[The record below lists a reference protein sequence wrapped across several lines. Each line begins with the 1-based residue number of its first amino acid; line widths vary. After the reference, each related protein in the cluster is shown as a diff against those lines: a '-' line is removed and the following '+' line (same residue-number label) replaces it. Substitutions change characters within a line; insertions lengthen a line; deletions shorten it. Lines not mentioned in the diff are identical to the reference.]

1 MKYYFSLSLLLFVS
15 ITFSQEK
22 PAESNALK
30 DQFDKIYRT
39 STSYKEY
46 KVIGKERFQQL
57 KLDVLDS
64 IKSHKDIIRS
74 EETRYLKEKENT
86 KVLQEK
92 LTKTIAERDNALVK
106 ENSILLFGM
115 PLPKTSYN
123 LILWSIIT
131 LLLIGLLYFIFKFF
145 KSNILTKEAQ
155 NNLADVE
162 EEFNMHR
169 KKSLERE
176 QKLRRQLQDE
186 INKQRNV

>member
-1 MKYYFSLSLLLFVS
+1 MKYYFSLSLLLFFS

-92 LTKTIAERDNALVK
+92 LTKTIAERDSALVK

-145 KSNILTKEAQ
+145 KSNVLTKEAQ

>member
-131 LLLIGLLYFIFKFF
+131 LLLIGLLYFIFKFY

>member
-92 LTKTIAERDNALVK
+92 LTKTIEERDNALVK